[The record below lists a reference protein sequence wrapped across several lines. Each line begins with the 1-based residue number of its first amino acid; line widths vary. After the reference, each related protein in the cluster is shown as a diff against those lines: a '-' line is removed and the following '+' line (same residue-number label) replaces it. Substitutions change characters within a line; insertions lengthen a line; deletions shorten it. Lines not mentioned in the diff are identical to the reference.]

1 MLLIFVVSNI
11 VNLNVQKDDINIFNL
26 NVSNIIRS
34 ASNILSYIF
43 LRVM

>member
-11 VNLNVQKDDINIFNL
+11 INLNVEEDDINIFNL

-34 ASNILSYIF
+34 ASNIL
-43 LRVM
+43 